1 MEERCVQFENEGMK
15 LFGMM
20 HIPDGKKPKPC
31 VVFLHGY
38 TWNRIGE
45 HCIFVKAARELAR
58 KGTAAFRFDFRGSG
72 ESEGDFKDISV
83 ESEISDA
90 LKAVEFVKS
99 MADIDETRLALLG
112 HSLGGCVAA
121 CIAAASGAVSLALW
135 APTAFADFLVERGGE
150 TVKDPYIWLPENYRE
165 AVEKRGYVDMGG
177 FKRGKAFFES
187 IRYYDPLTAI
197 EEYSGPVLIVHGSE
211 DQTVSLV
218 NSRLLHQNARGSKLL
233 VVVDGADHTFSSE
246 HWEQQVIG
254 ATLRWFAETL

>member
-1 MEERCVQFENEGMK
+1 MEERCVEFENEGMR
-15 LFGMM
+15 LFGML
-20 HIPDGKKPKPC
+20 HIPDGKKPAPC

-45 HCIFVKAARELAR
+45 HCIFVKAARELAG

-90 LKAVEFVKS
+90 MRAVEFVRS
-99 MADIDETRLALLG
+99 MPEVDETRLALLG

-121 CIAAASGAVSLALW
+121 CIAAASGVVSLVLW

-150 TVKDPYIWLPENYRE
+150 TVKDPYIWLPENYRA

-177 FKRGKAFFES
+177 FRRGKAFFES

-197 EEYSGPVLIVHGSE
+197 EEYGGPVLLVHGSE
-211 DQTVSLV
+211 DETVSLV
-218 NSRLLHQNARGSKLL
+218 NSRLLHQNAKGIKML
-233 VVVDGADHTFSSE
+233 VVVDGADHAFSSE

-254 ATLRWFAETL
+254 ATVRWFAETL

>member
-1 MEERCVQFENEGMK
+1 VEERCVQFENEGMK
-15 LFGMM
+15 LFGMV
-20 HIPDGKKPKPC
+20 HIPDGKKPRPC

-45 HCIFVKAARELAR
+45 HCIFVKAARELA
-58 KGTAAFRFDFRGSG
+58 KNGTAALRFDFRGSG

-90 LKAVEFVKS
+90 LKAVELAKS
-99 MADIDETRLALLG
+99 MTEIDETRLALLG

-121 CIAAASGAVSLALW
+121 CIAAESGAVSLALW
-135 APTAFADFLVERGGE
+135 APTAFADFLVERDGE
-150 TVKDPYIWLPENYRE
+150 TVKDPYIWLPQSFRE
-165 AVEKRGYVDMGG
+165 AVKKKGYVDMGG
-177 FKRGKAFFES
+177 FRRGKAFFES
-187 IRYYDPLTAI
+187 IKYYDPLTAI
-197 EEYSGPVLIVHGSE
+197 AGYAGPVLFLHGSE
-211 DQTVSLV
+211 DETVSLV
-218 NSRLLHQNARGSKLL
+218 NSRLLHENAKGAKML